1 MTKVKNLHRGW
12 MKNPKYKTEYA
23 ALEKEFQ
30 LARTLIE
37 ARTRAGLSQTQ
48 LARRMKTSQSYV
60 ARIESGQVKPSTAAL
75 ERLAKATGS
84 RLKISF
90 RTGARRLMANR
101 NLTAAELEHA
111 NRLLADIRQRLST
124 LAGDDPVLLFAYR
137 RKISK
142 ESRL

>member
-1 MTKVKNLHRGW
+1 MTKVKSLHRGW

-90 RTGARRLMANR
+90 EPVH
-101 NLTAAELEHA
+101 AA
-111 NRLLADIRQRLST
+111 
-124 LAGDDPVLLFAYR
+124 
-137 RKISK
+137 
-142 ESRL
+142 